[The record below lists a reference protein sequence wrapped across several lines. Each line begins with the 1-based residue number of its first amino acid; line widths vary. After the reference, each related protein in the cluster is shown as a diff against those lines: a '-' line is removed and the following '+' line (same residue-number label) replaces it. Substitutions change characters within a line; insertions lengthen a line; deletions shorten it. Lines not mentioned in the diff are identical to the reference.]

1 MKFNIIKKC
10 RNCSS
15 KSTINLFSLGKLKF
29 TGKFPNHKD
38 KIPYGNLTLVM
49 CKSCKLVQL
58 KEIFDTKY
66 LYNKDYGY
74 RTGIN
79 KTMSSHVKNVVKKLT
94 RIAKLKKSDNV
105 LDIASN
111 DGTLLNNYNKKI
123 ITWGMDPILNKFNNE
138 YKKINYKIPNFFEPK
153 SILKINK
160 KIKFKVITAL
170 SVFYDLEN
178 PNLFLDGIKKILHDE
193 GIFYLEFQDLML
205 ILKNNMFDTICHEH
219 LEYYSV
225 TFMNKILRKHK
236 LRIFDHFYND
246 INGGSSTYFI
256 CHDNAKY
263 KKNKSKLD
271 VILKS
276 EKKIGIE
283 KISTFKKFKKKIDKL
298 KNELNLLI
306 NKLSKNNKIIHGYA
320 ASTKGNVLLQY
331 YNLDNNKIRFISD
344 RNPRKNNLF
353 TPGTNIKI
361 ISEKVSRKMNPDYYL
376 VLAWH
381 FKKEILKRELK
392 IRKKGTKFIFPLP
405 KIKII

>member
-1 MKFNIIKKC
+1 MIKYIKKC
-10 RNCSS
+10 RNCNN
-15 KSTINLFSLGKLKF
+15 KSIVNLFSLGKLNF
-29 TGKFPNHKD
+29 SGKFPKYKE
-38 KIPYGNLTLVM
+38 KIPFGNLTLVM

-58 KEIFDTKY
+58 KEIFNMKY

-79 KTMSSHVKNVVKKLT
+79 NTMCNHVKNVVRKISKNV
-94 RIAKLKKSDNV
+94 KLKKDDNV

-111 DGTLLNNYNKKI
+111 DGTLLNNYNNKI
-123 ITWGMDPILNKFNNE
+123 ITWGMDPILDKYKNE
-138 YKKINYKIPNFFEPK
+138 YKKINHKISNFFEYRT
-153 SILKINK
+153 ILKINK
-160 KIKFKVITAL
+160 KVKFKIITAL

-178 PNLFLDGIKKILHDE
+178 PNLFLNSIKKILHQE

-205 ILKNNMFDTICHEH
+205 ILKKNMFDTICHEH

-225 TFMNKILRKHK
+225 TFMNKILKKHN
-236 LRIFDHFYND
+236 LRIFDHSYNN
-246 INGGSSTYFI
+246 INGGSSSYYI

-263 KKNKSKLD
+263 KSNRNKLIK
-271 VILKS
+271 ILKQ

-283 KISTFKKFKKKIDKL
+283 KISTFKKFKKKINIL
-298 KNELNLLI
+298 KNNLVLLI
-306 NKLSKNNKIIHGYA
+306 DNLSKKNKTIHGYA

-331 YNLDNNKIRFISD
+331 YNLNNDKIKFISD
-344 RNPRKNNLF
+344 RNPRKDGLF

-361 ISEKVSRKMNPDYYL
+361 ISEKKSRKLNPDYYL

-381 FKKEILKRELK
+381 FKKEILKREIK

-405 KIKII
+405 KIEII